1 MSIRLV
7 KKAKSYIGHYGIKT
21 LIRKAIE
28 RKSDRSNYDAERR
41 NLLINDEEKERQ
53 RKERF
58 GYEPVISIILPAYN
72 TETKMLSETLM
83 SVRTQTYEKWE
94 LCISDGGE
102 VAVEET
108 VRTIFPLDER
118 VKYIKSTEQLGL
130 AQNSNEAIGMAT
142 GDYVAFLDHDDLLE
156 PDALYEVVKA
166 INLTDAD
173 MVYTDEDKVNEDTTK
188 YFRPYNKP
196 DYNEPLFWS
205 NNYICHF
212 CAIRSSIVK
221 KLGGF
226 RAEYDGAQDYDLFL
240 RITKETK
247 KIAHVAKVLYHW
259 RVNESS
265 TSGNPFNKEYA
276 KVAGKKALEAHF
288 ERMNIPV
295 EVHCMEDMGYYKAS
309 YSGDVCVDDYELVLE
324 PGMEITSGD
333 KETLVRLAMLT
344 GSDIVVPKIIHKKKY
359 VYGGIDS
366 LKGKP
371 AWYRGRFNLGITPS
385 AVTNVPKSGYL
396 RRIGVTKVEGAVY
409 EPSVTVTIKGKY
421 NEKGSRSNT

>member
-1 MSIRLV
+1 MSIRFI
-7 KKAKSYIGHYGIKT
+7 KKVKSYIGHYGIKT
-21 LIRKAIE
+21 LIRKAVE
-28 RKSDRSNYDAERR
+28 RNSDKRNYDAERQ
-41 NLLINDEEKERQ
+41 NFLISEDEKERQ
-53 RKERF
+53 RNDKF
-58 GYEPVISIILPAYN
+58 NYEPVISIILPAYN
-72 TETKMLSETLM
+72 TEFEMLRETLI
-83 SVRTQTYEKWE
+83 SVSNQTYGKWE
-94 LCISDGGE
+94 LCISDGGD
-102 VAVEET
+102 VAVEE
-108 VRTIFPLDER
+108 VVKEVFSLDER
-118 VKYIKSTEQLGL
+118 VLYKKSIHKLGL
-130 AQNSNEAIGMAT
+130 AQNSNEAIGMSS

-166 INLTDAD
+166 INSTGAD
-173 MVYTDEDKVNEDTTK
+173 MVYTDEDKVNENTTK
-188 YFRPYNKP
+188 YFRPYYKL

-212 CAIRSSIVK
+212 CAIRSSLVK
-221 KLGGF
+221 SLGGF

-240 RITKETK
+240 RCSEQTDR
-247 KIAHVAKVLYHW
+247 IAHVEKVLYHW

-276 KVAGKKALEAHF
+276 REAGKKALEAHF

-295 EVHCMEDMGYYKAS
+295 KVHCMEDMGYYKAS
-309 YSGDVCVDDYELVLE
+309 YSGDVCVDDYELVME

-333 KETLVRLAMLT
+333 KETLVRMSVLT

-366 LKGKP
+366 LKDKP
-371 AWYRGRFNLGITPS
+371 AWYKGRFNLGVTPL

-396 RRIGVTKVEGAVY
+396 RRIGVTKVDKAVY

-421 NEKGSRSNT
+421 NEKGSNSNT